1 MSEQGEADSKRATM
15 KRFVAGLAVLGVLG
29 LSAPGYGQMGMMG
42 QGPMMGQGSMMMN
55 MSMVRHHFVMMNGID
70 PRYVSKENRL
80 QTSSENIKNGRKLYE
95 QNCAACHGAT
105 GLGDGEAGKSLSP
118 RPANIAA
125 FSKTPMASDGYIYWT
140 IAEGGVPV
148 GSAMPPFKGQLK
160 DEEIWKIITYLRVL

>member
-1 MSEQGEADSKRATM
+1 M
-15 KRFVAGLAVLGVLG
+15 KRIFACLAVLGILC

-42 QGPMMGQGSMMMN
+42 QGNMMMN

-70 PRYVSKENRL
+70 PRYASKENRL

-105 GLGDGEAGKSLSP
+105 GLGDGEAGKNLNP

-125 FSKTPMASDGYIYWT
+125 FSKMPMASDGYIYWT
-140 IAEGGVPV
+140 ITEGGVPV
-148 GSAMPPFKGQLK
+148 GSAMPPFKGLLRE
-160 DEEIWKIITYLRVL
+160 EEIWKIITYLRVL